1 MRVPMG
7 KVATPERRSLNSFNT
22 MNKLCSK
29 RTSGSNQKQN
39 EPRLIGNVL
48 KEHFQS
54 NEPLAK
60 ANRQRLAS
68 VEISAEKGG
77 EV

>member
-1 MRVPMG
+1 MEQ
-7 KVATPERRSLNSFNT
+7 VATPERHSQNSFNN

-29 RTSGSNQKQN
+29 RTSGSNQRQK

-48 KEHFQS
+48 KEHFHS
-54 NEPLAK
+54 NSPLAQ
-60 ANRQRLAS
+60 ASRQRLAS
-68 VEISAEKGG
+68 DEISAEKGG

>member
-1 MRVPMG
+1 MEQ
-7 KVATPERRSLNSFNT
+7 VATPERRSQNSLNT

-54 NEPLAK
+54 NSPLAK
-60 ANRQRLAS
+60 ASRQRLAS
-68 VEISAEKGG
+68 DENNAEKGG
-77 EV
+77 EE

>member
-1 MRVPMG
+1 M
-7 KVATPERRSLNSFNT
+7 KKYFEQTP
-22 MNKLCSK
+22 
-29 RTSGSNQKQN
+29 SGSRVTKS
-39 EPRLIGNVL
+39 EPKAI
-48 KEHFQS
+48 KEVINDYFQS

-60 ANRQRLAS
+60 ASRKRLAS

>member
-1 MRVPMG
+1 MEQ
-7 KVATPERRSLNSFNT
+7 VATPERRSQNSINMKKNFEAP
-22 MNKLCSK
+22 
-29 RTSGSNQKQN
+29 SGSRATKN
-39 EPRLIGNVL
+39 EPKAIKEVL
-48 KEHFQS
+48 NDYFHS
-54 NEPLAK
+54 NEPLAM

>member
-1 MRVPMG
+1 M
-7 KVATPERRSLNSFNT
+7 KKDFY
-22 MNKLCSK
+22 SK
-29 RTSGSNQKQN
+29 GSNQKQN

-48 KEHFQS
+48 NEHFHS
-54 NEPLAK
+54 NSPLAM
-60 ANRQRLAS
+60 ASRQRLAY